1 MNCRTILSL
10 YSMVIFRSDMEVKGK
25 LRVFVALDAS
35 GTGWTGAVAATAIV
49 AVVVLMIG
57 RRNRERGHRPG
68 SFVGQGKKRIAI
80 HTGHPTAGILP
91 EEEDD
96 EGEDEAKT
104 DSDSEWDDS
113 HVGCRRGRWTG

>member
-25 LRVFVALDAS
+25 LRGFVAFDAS
-35 GTGWTGAVAATAIV
+35 GTGRTGAVAATAIV
-49 AVVVLMIG
+49 AVVVLMIS
-57 RRNRERGHRPG
+57 RRNREHGHSAG
-68 SFVGQGKKRIAI
+68 SFVGQRKQRITI
-80 HTGHPTAGILP
+80 HTRHTPAGILT

-104 DSDSEWDDS
+104 DSDSKWDDS
-113 HVGCRRGRWTG
+113 HVGGKRGRWTG